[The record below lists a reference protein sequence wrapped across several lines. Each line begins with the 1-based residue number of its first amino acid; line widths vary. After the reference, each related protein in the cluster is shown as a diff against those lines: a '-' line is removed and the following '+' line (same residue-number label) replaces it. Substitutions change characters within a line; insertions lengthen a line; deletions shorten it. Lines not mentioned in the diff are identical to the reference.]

1 LRKAEAY
8 QNDER
13 EANGI
18 VNIWEAGDHRRFSH
32 KGSLISLT
40 NRSYSRRMTFHAS
53 PIVSS
58 GASENN
64 LRVRITRM

>member
-1 LRKAEAY
+1 
-8 QNDER
+8 
-13 EANGI
+13 
-18 VNIWEAGDHRRFSH
+18 
-32 KGSLISLT
+32 LISLT
-40 NRSYSRRMTFHAS
+40 NRSYSRRITFHAS